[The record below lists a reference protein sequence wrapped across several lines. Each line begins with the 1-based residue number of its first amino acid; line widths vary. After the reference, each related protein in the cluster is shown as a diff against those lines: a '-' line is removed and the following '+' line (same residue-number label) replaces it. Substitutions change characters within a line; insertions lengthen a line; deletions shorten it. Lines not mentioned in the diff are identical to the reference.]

1 MMWYRVGGIS
11 HTLMR
16 VMRHSSYTITSH
28 VVCHAHGV
36 EGACVLFD
44 VHVYVCVC
52 VRMYVRVCRSRDVH
66 VDLHQMRAV
75 WYVRVISTLRE
86 RTRCC
91 ACLCLRVRMRVW
103 PFCACLPVGGTT
115 VVSVCAIARKPPS
128 SNTRH

>member
-1 MMWYRVGGIS
+1 MCRVGGIS

-16 VMRHSSYTITSH
+16 VMHHSSYIITSH

-36 EGACVLFD
+36 SKVLCVLFD

-52 VRMYVRVCRSRDVH
+52 VRMFVRVCRSRDVH

-86 RTRCC
+86 RAAVRVCVCVCVCVRGRSC
-91 ACLCLRVRMRVW
+91 ACR
-103 PFCACLPVGGTT
+103 PNGGTPA
-115 VVSVCAIARKPPS
+115 VSAYAIARKPPS